1 MLGLPSTTEVNRRLP
16 KEAFYR
22 NLDLKPVVKRQFVED
37 IERITV
43 RNSLKP
49 TTMNVTDGE
58 RVHEIMLV
66 EVELRRRVLPKAAL
80 CAIAAANANRLVFA
94 CKFDDEVCLAVMLSQ
109 FMAGPWLPAKD
120 VHAQADPAD
129 MDSLWDSLASQ
140 VVYGD
145 AGCAGETVEERARHD
160 AKAGAIR
167 AEIVKLEG
175 LLRRER
181 QHARKNELFAKI
193 KVLKLQL
200 TECEKGR

>member
-22 NLDLKPVVKRQFVED
+22 NLDLKPAVKRQFVED

-58 RVHEIMLV
+58 RVHEIILV
-66 EVELRRRVLPKAAL
+66 EVELRYRAVPEAAL

-94 CKFDDEVCLAVMLSQ
+94 CTFDGEVCLAVMLSQ
-109 FMAGPWLPAKD
+109 FMVGPWLPAKD
-120 VHAQADPAD
+120 AHAQADPAD

-145 AGCAGETVEERARHD
+145 AGRVGETVEERAQHD
-160 AKAGAIR
+160 AKARAIR
-167 AEIVKLEG
+167 AEIVKLED

-181 QHARKNELFAKI
+181 QHARKNELFART
-193 KVLKLQL
+193 KVLRSQL
-200 TECEKGR
+200 AEYEKGR